1 MRTLAVTLLA
11 VAAGAPASAQLPE
24 LYRSVASVHWVV
36 ADLGAVREG
45 WEKLGFPPAR
55 DFGEVSLG
63 VTHRGTS
70 GTALVRVAVADLAGL
85 EVAWIEPVNEVG
97 AFAEFRAR
105 HGSGIMSLN
114 HRVASLEEMDRE
126 VARLRA
132 LGVALLQR
140 SDVDTGSGVLSTAYL
155 DTGEKGGY
163 VLGFVHGSVPGSPA
177 PGAKAPHG
185 LKLSQLAF
193 VARDLEG
200 ISAFWQRLGLP
211 AIEVTHGPLRHP
223 VYRGQPGRFDQELG
237 WQRHGEVVYEWVR
250 PLRGPSVYDEFLQS
264 HGEGVHHL
272 GFDVADL
279 DAVLEAWTP
288 LGFPAAQSGAWG
300 EAGKKGSGRFAYVD
314 TDQIGGPLLELLW
327 RQP

>member
-11 VAAGAPASAQLPE
+11 LAPGPPASAELPD

-36 ADLGAVREG
+36 ADLGAVRQG

-55 DFGEVSLG
+55 DLGEVALS

-70 GTALVRVAVADLAGL
+70 GTARIRVAVADLAGL
-85 EVAWIEPVNEVG
+85 EVAWIEPVDDVG

-114 HRVASLEEMDRE
+114 HRVSSLEEIDRE
-126 VARLRA
+126 VSRLGA
-132 LGVALLQR
+132 LGVGVLQR
-140 SDVDTGSGVLSTAYL
+140 SDAGSRPVLPSTAYM
-155 DTGEKGGY
+155 DTGEKGRY
-163 VLGFVHGSVPGSPA
+163 VLGLVLGSAAGSASPGP
-177 PGAKAPHG
+177 KAPHG
-185 LKLSQLAF
+185 LTLSQLAF
-193 VARDLEG
+193 VARDLEAV
-200 ISAFWQRLGLP
+200 SAFWRGLGFP
-211 AIEVTHGPLRHP
+211 AIEVTHGPLRDP

-237 WQRHGEVVYEWVR
+237 WQRHGSVVYEWVR
-250 PLRGPSVYDEFLQS
+250 PLAGPSVYDEFLES

-272 GFDVADL
+272 GFDVPDL
-279 DAVLEAWTP
+279 DAALAAWTP
-288 LGFPAAQSGAWG
+288 LGFPPAQSGGWG

-314 TDQIGGPLLELLW
+314 TDPVGGALLELLW